1 MVGRGTAQDY
11 CERLAKNLKVLALEA
26 RRDLEHATCAQRH
39 VPLVQIEVQPVS
51 DPLPLTPFPFEPV
64 PPSLPYPYPARP
76 CRLPSR
82 APPG

>member
-1 MVGRGTAQDY
+1 MPRA
-11 CERLAKNLKVLALEA
+11 
-26 RRDLEHATCAQRH
+26 AQRH
-39 VPLVQIEVQPVS
+39 VPLVQIEAQPVS

-64 PPSLPYPYPARP
+64 PPSLPYPYPAHP

>member
-1 MVGRGTAQDY
+1 MVGRGAAQDY